1 MAKSRNRIGL
11 EFEGF
16 EDIVA
21 QLDSL
26 EGDVKKATEES
37 LKVANQIVAERL
49 TPIMEKHK
57 QTGRT
62 LGSIRDNYPIEW
74 EGLTALTK
82 VGFDFA
88 EGGLTSIFLMY
99 GTPTMRPVQGLK
111 NAVYGR
117 KTKNMI
123 AEEQKKIF
131 SEAIHKR
138 MGG

>member
-74 EGLTALTK
+74 EGLTASTK
-82 VGFDFA
+82 CHIALWYV
-88 EGGLTSIFLMY
+88 SIISSLS
-99 GTPTMRPVQGLK
+99 L
-111 NAVYGR
+111 
-117 KTKNMI
+117 
-123 AEEQKKIF
+123 
-131 SEAIHKR
+131 S
-138 MGG
+138 

>member
-1 MAKSRNRIGL
+1 
-11 EFEGF
+11 
-16 EDIVA
+16 
-21 QLDSL
+21 
-26 EGDVKKATEES
+26 
-37 LKVANQIVAERL
+37 
-49 TPIMEKHK
+49 MEKHK

-74 EGLTALTK
+74 EGLTASTK

>member
-21 QLDSL
+21 QLEDL
-26 EGDVKKATEES
+26 EGDVKKATEDS
-37 LKVANQIVAERL
+37 LKVANKVVAERL
-49 TPIMEKHK
+49 EPIMEKHK
-57 QTGRT
+57 QTGVT
-62 LGSIRDNYPIEW
+62 IGSIRNDYPIEW
-74 EGLTALTK
+74 EGLTASTK
-82 VGFDFA
+82 VGFDFDQS
-88 EGGLTSIFLMY
+88 GLTSVFLMY
-99 GTPTMRPVQGLK
+99 GTPTMRPVTGLK

>member
-49 TPIMEKHK
+49 TPIMENI
-57 QTGRT
+57 
-62 LGSIRDNYPIEW
+62 S
-74 EGLTALTK
+74 
-82 VGFDFA
+82 
-88 EGGLTSIFLMY
+88 
-99 GTPTMRPVQGLK
+99 RPVEPLARSVIIIQS
-111 NAVYGR
+111 NGR
-117 KTKNMI
+117 V
-123 AEEQKKIF
+123 
-131 SEAIHKR
+131 
-138 MGG
+138 